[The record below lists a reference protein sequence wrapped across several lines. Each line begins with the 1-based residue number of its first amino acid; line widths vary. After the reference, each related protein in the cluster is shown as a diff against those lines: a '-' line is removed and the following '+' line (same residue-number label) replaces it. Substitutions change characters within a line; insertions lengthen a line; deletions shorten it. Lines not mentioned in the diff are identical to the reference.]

1 MAKPFKQLRDKMSP
15 KAKAKAN
22 SKAREML
29 SGMPIHELRQ
39 ALKLTQD
46 EIAERMGINQAAVSK
61 MERRPNILIST
72 LRKYIE
78 AMDAELRIQA
88 KLPDGSVTF
97 IELSDLE

>member
-1 MAKPFKQLRDKMSP
+1 MAKPFKKLRDKMSP
-15 KAKAKAN
+15 KAKARAN
-22 SKAREML
+22 SMAREML
-29 SGMPIHELRQ
+29 SEMPIHELRQ

-88 KLPDGSVTF
+88 KLPAGSVTF